1 MISKS
6 YSFVN
11 SFKDSPL
18 QGLLICLKLSMCLT
32 SLISSSEL
40 GLGACYLGK
49 VGLTLE
55 NAVPETGFG
64 SSLQLLLLMLM
75 VLNK

>member
-11 SFKDSPL
+11 SFQDSPL
-18 QGLLICLKLSMCLT
+18 QGLLIYLKLSMCLT
-32 SLISSSEL
+32 SLTSSSEL
-40 GLGACYLGK
+40 GLGASYLGQ
-49 VGLTLE
+49 VDLTLE
-55 NAVPETGFG
+55 NAVSERGFG
-64 SSLQLLLLMLM
+64 SSLQLLLLMLL